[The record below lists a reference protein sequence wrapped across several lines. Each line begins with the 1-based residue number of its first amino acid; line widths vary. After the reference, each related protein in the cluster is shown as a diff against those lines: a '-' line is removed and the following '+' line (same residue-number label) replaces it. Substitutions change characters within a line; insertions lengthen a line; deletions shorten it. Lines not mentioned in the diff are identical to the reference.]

1 MGTKLVFI
9 LKFYLK
15 CVSDNSLKEALKVKS
30 LDSMKVLNVRQLE
43 HKYSYSMW
51 FDFIVMQFVADTTD
65 FPVICH
71 VSDTKDITQNR
82 RETSLPYKQFRK
94 GIAKFYFVLFNL
106 WT

>member
-9 LKFYLK
+9 VKFY
-15 CVSDNSLKEALKVKS
+15 LKEALKVKS
-30 LDSMKVLNVRQLE
+30 LDSIKVLNVRQLE

-51 FDFIVMQFVADTTD
+51 LDIIVMQFVADTTD
-65 FPVICH
+65 FPAICH
-71 VSDTKDITQNR
+71 VSDTKDITQNW
-82 RETSLPYKQFRK
+82 RETSLRYKQFRK